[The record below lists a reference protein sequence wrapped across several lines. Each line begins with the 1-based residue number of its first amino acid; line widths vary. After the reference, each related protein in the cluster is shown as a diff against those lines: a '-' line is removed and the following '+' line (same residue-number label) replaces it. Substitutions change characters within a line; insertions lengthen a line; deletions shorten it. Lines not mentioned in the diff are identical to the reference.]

1 MSSSVVD
8 SWLDR
13 LSEGEEEQPASRKRK
28 AEEAL
33 KRQLKLQADE
43 DLENYQALE
52 SRSLEPFLFI
62 SGNTKSRSSAK
73 KRKTDETSSHAS
85 PSFTAPSTRES
96 LQGDLTTSKRSQ
108 DLIQRDLIYAFPAIT
123 RTDRGDLDQVPPRGL
138 ALYNTTSTPTKSVN
152 NTCGIGKS
160 TG

>member
-73 KRKTDETSSHAS
+73 KRKTDEHQAMHLHLLRPPPLAS
-85 PSFTAPSTRES
+85 RCKVT
-96 LQGDLTTSKRSQ
+96 
-108 DLIQRDLIYAFPAIT
+108 
-123 RTDRGDLDQVPPRGL
+123 
-138 ALYNTTSTPTKSVN
+138 
-152 NTCGIGKS
+152 
-160 TG
+160 